1 MKPSDFDNCIL
12 PLEFKSH
19 HEYREMWEKLY
30 FYEVYCLLLNSQR
43 RSDIEEQQL
52 RAAARDKGL
61 STEAFR
67 RPRRAMKWKGYV
79 QTSTSESYFQH
90 IKMYDVPPVIPEEGE
105 EKDKDKK
112 SKPKQSWISQVSP
125 GFSIRQMKEFDLV
138 ILCEEELDLS
148 G

>member
-1 MKPSDFDNCIL
+1 
-12 PLEFKSH
+12 
-19 HEYREMWEKLY
+19 
-30 FYEVYCLLLNSQR
+30 
-43 RSDIEEQQL
+43 
-52 RAAARDKGL
+52 
-61 STEAFR
+61 
-67 RPRRAMKWKGYV
+67 
-79 QTSTSESYFQH
+79 
-90 IKMYDVPPVIPEEGE
+90 MYDVPPVIPEEGE